1 MLSDMAAITDLNIL
15 HLPKSLNYISM
26 ETNNI
31 IFLAKI
37 HHNLIS
43 HFILKTT
50 KYIPDITPEKTTNP
64 MDRKPENRKEF
75 EKSEGGFNFQ

>member
-1 MLSDMAAITDLNIL
+1 MLSDMTTITDLNIL

-26 ETNNI
+26 ETNI
-31 IFLAKI
+31 IFLEKI